1 MQSDDFEDGWFDALT
16 VYTPSAREQ
25 LSRHGLVQGGPRQPC
40 CASNSD
46 LGFADCFKLV
56 AVAGENSASQTCR
69 SPATPA
75 AAATQKALPKAKH
88 RLNLV
93 SAAARVNE
101 RQGNTWAFL
110 LEEKARDIV
119 CRALGEADA
128 ALATCLM
135 DAMRLLP
142 TPPPADQP
150 RTAALIFTA
159 LLLTAS
165 TAGRGAAGFLM
176 ELLVHAKKSAR
187 LLGAAGPP
195 SHAAAAAAA
204 AAGGGGGGGG
214 QAAAGGGAGGGGDPE
229 GGGGGAAAAAGGG
242 GSPPAGGT
250 AGCPGGPL
258 ASWRD
263 VLKEAA
269 VLLRHAECGE
279 EVQPV
284 LEAVEQALMLEE
296 RDRLRQQQEA
306 VWGPGGLLLTQ
317 EQIDAARLSFR
328 DLVTGEPITNML
340 QAWAGS
346 AKTTQLRILVQMHRR
361 TYFYVLSFNKDI
373 RDSNAVSM
381 DADLLADYNAGKCP
395 RVKNYKVSTTHGFAR
410 EIQALEDK
418 PRALTTAHMRGFLAA
433 RWGAERDKVISA
445 GAARAV
451 RDTLDCFMASAD
463 PQLDARHL
471 PQDPRRLQQMDE
483 QVSVVMWRLDRVPER
498 QIAHLARIGP
508 HPDYSRRKVV
518 EAAQAL
524 WQEVASRRTASGA
537 ATRLPLPFNC
547 YIKRCALQGLRL
559 KLPPP
564 PPWGIWTDVVLLVD
578 EAQDLNAA
586 TMQMVY
592 NQGTPVVLAG
602 DRFQQLYAFNH
613 ACGAMTERVSIP
625 QRVVQW
631 SLSQTFRFGPE
642 IAFLVNSLVKTAF
655 GALDYLIGRPAG
667 PTGFHPGVVYVTVPD
682 GRDLD
687 SVLPGELERPSRP
700 RQTGGGRGGDGGA
713 AGGTQG
719 GTQQLQAPWQRGTQ
733 HGSTPQL
740 GSTQAGG
747 TQQLQA
753 QLQHALQQQRPYS
766 GMRLLQCPLRGRQPD
781 AAFPAEWRVTP
792 ICGVAVLPPPTA
804 AASLPA
810 VLTAGGAKRLQ
821 LCYIA
826 RYNHT
831 LVRAALEL
839 VAAGRT
845 VHGSFKSKLEAL
857 VGRVQDVAA
866 FLSGRRDFG
875 TEHEL
880 HGLADEAQ
888 LQQLLEVPGA
898 EVELITAY
906 ELARTNRVEEIR
918 NLESKL
924 VDEEAAE
931 YVLTTVH
938 KMKGR
943 EAQVVQL
950 ADDYSAQLATG
961 TEDGR
966 RRLLWQRSSGSQSDE
981 LNAVYVAATRPHTV
995 LLLSRDLSRLALG
1008 LHRRHVQLVLPA
1020 APPQPPAAGPASA
1033 AATAT
1038 AASPQLAAAGA
1049 SHMQQPPNSPQGLP
1063 LLRTQQQPDPSS
1075 NSVVTPRA
1083 STGPSSF
1090 ARMIAAAGQGAG
1102 GTTLMPTARIDAGS
1116 TSGAMGPPGRPGG
1129 NGMCDAAMGK
1139 RGGGP
1144 SQQGDSHQQQDQ
1156 QPAHGKR
1163 PRHGGME
1170 VGMDVGTPS
1179 SQQPTATPRQPMCA
1193 AGASPGP
1200 SQSQPQP
1207 QSQSQATPSSGAALQ
1222 SQCLGSRAEQQG
1234 SCALCA
1240 CTLLSRDLASHLPRV
1255 TWRGRPV
1262 CRTCGRERT
1271 LFGQLLELAE
1281 EAEDA
1286 QKAAARRR

>member
-165 TAGRGAAGFLM
+165 TAGRGAAGFLI
-176 ELLVHAKKSAR
+176 
-187 LLGAAGPP
+187 
-195 SHAAAAAAA
+195 
-204 AAGGGGGGGG
+204 
-214 QAAAGGGAGGGGDPE
+214 
-229 GGGGGAAAAAGGG
+229 
-242 GSPPAGGT
+242 
-250 AGCPGGPL
+250 
-258 ASWRD
+258 WRD

-284 LEAVEQALMLEE
+284 LEAVEQALM
-296 RDRLRQQQEA
+296 EA

-418 PRALTTAHMRGFLAA
+418 P
-433 RWGAERDKVISA
+433 
-445 GAARAV
+445 
-451 RDTLDCFMASAD
+451 
-463 PQLDARHL
+463 
-471 PQDPRRLQQMDE
+471 
-483 QVSVVMWRLDRVPER
+483 
-498 QIAHLARIGP
+498 
-508 HPDYSRRKVV
+508 SRRKVV

-781 AAFPAEWRVTP
+781 AAFPAEWR
-792 ICGVAVLPPPTA
+792 
-804 AASLPA
+804 
-810 VLTAGGAKRLQ
+810 

-898 EVELITAY
+898 E
-906 ELARTNRVEEIR
+906 ARTNRVEEIR

-1163 PRHGGME
+1163 PRHGGMPLYSSGPWIHICNPPPYVCTHIQNHSHGMPRLPRTQE